1 MGSMA
6 SSLKDGRTL
15 SRKISLG
22 YSMTSATTMLT

>member
-6 SSLKDGRTL
+6 SSLKDAGTL

-22 YSMTSATTMLT
+22 YSMTSATTM